1 MTMPRPLASL
11 NRCNRIRDEKIV
23 KLALTMRKSE
33 VARQLGMSWQNVHYV
48 VRRETQKGIA
58 Q

>member
-1 MTMPRPLASL
+1 MPRPLASL

-48 VRRETQKGIA
+48 LKRETRRGVPQ
-58 Q
+58 